1 MISGL
6 VGVQRGL
13 GRHLHHPADEAHGYG
28 GVKAGAIET
37 ASSVNG
43 QIMPPVMGAAA
54 FLMVEYV
61 GIPYTE
67 IIKHAFL
74 PAVISYI
81 ALFYIVHLE
90 ALKLGMQPMAQA
102 RSRRAAEADRLGP
115 GHHRHHRG
123 LQPDL
128 LRRRSAKRLFGD
140 AAPWVLGRCSRRSTS
155 IRWLRRVRTPPD
167 IDVDNPVLPE
177 TWPTVKAGLHF
188 LIPIVVLLWCLMIE
202 ELSPGCRR
210 SGPPRS

>member
-1 MISGL
+1 M
-6 VGVQRGL
+6 
-13 GRHLHHPADEAHGYG
+13 
-28 GVKAGAIET
+28 KAGAIET

-74 PAVISYI
+74 PATISYI

-102 RSRRAAEADRLGP
+102 RKRTPQQKLVAWGLRHL
-115 GHHRHHRG
+115 GHHRRV
-123 LQPDL
+123 LCDL
-128 LRRRSAKRLFGD
+128 LHRRRGEVHVRRSRAGCSRC
-140 AAPWVLGRCSRRSTS
+140 CSRRSMSTRCTS
-155 IRWLRRVRTPPD
+155 RRSAPTCRPTSTN
-167 IDVDNPVLPE
+167 NPVLPE
-177 TWPTVKAGLHF
+177 TWPTVKAGC
-188 LIPIVVLLWCLMIE
+188 I
-202 ELSPGCRR
+202 S
-210 SGPPRS
+210 